1 MILMD
6 KRKMVTMG
14 LGIVLG
20 AVAGYLVYR
29 FVGCRTGTCPITR
42 SPYLSTVFG
51 ALLGALI
58 ARMRK

>member
-1 MILMD
+1 ME
-6 KRKMVTMG
+6 KRNMLSIG

-20 AVAGYLVYR
+20 AAAGYLMYR

-42 SPYLSTVFG
+42 SPYLSMIFG

-58 ARMRK
+58 AGMRR